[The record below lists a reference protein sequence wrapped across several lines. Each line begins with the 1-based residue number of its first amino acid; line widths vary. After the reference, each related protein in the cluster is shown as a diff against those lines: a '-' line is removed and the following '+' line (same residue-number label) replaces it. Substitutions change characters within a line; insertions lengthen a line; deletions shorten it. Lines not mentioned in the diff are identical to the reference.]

1 MVKGMCMGYKKLL
14 VLLMAAMML
23 LTVFV
28 ACQTTPDN
36 GGGTGDGT
44 ESVTATDT
52 VVSVELPDQTYDG
65 YNFRVFARPEAN
77 STTVWVSDLFAD
89 SEDSTRVGA
98 AVYRRN
104 EWVCDRLGCELSYT
118 LSSDSNMET
127 DAMDVLFA
135 GEDAYDLLMPHGRS
149 IMTYANEGYLLDWE
163 TDLVWCNLDKPWWDQ
178 EARDTFSIN
187 NRLYVMNGDLSYMSI
202 GYTFAMFFNKDVMD
216 ELHIE
221 YPYELVQNG
230 EWTFD
235 VFKSMAVQGTSDLD
249 GNTAIE
255 IGIDRVGYSTHEHGA
270 SFQVM
275 YSTGSRLLLK
285 DEDDLPYSPGVTEM
299 LDDAYSA
306 FYDFID
312 SQDAHMYFNKDGDK
326 AVDTKQEQAL
336 FWDTY
341 VNALANMGDYE
352 FEFGLVPWPNFNEGE
367 DGYSCH
373 VSCYVHEF
381 GVPHTVTDAARTSA
395 ILEALAYGGHTMVI
409 DEYYE
414 QTLQIQKSRD
424 EESKEMLNLI
434 KESRA
439 YDLGFFHTHLNPLSN
454 MGNLIAT
461 IPTHSLSAFYSKY
474 QSQIETKLIELIEYY
489 L

>member
-149 IMTYANEGYLLDWE
+149 IMT
-163 TDLVWCNLDKPWWDQ
+163 
-178 EARDTFSIN
+178 
-187 NRLYVMNGDLSYMSI
+187 
-202 GYTFAMFFNKDVMD
+202 
-216 ELHIE
+216 
-221 YPYELVQNG
+221 
-230 EWTFD
+230 
-235 VFKSMAVQGTSDLD
+235 
-249 GNTAIE
+249 
-255 IGIDRVGYSTHEHGA
+255 
-270 SFQVM
+270 
-275 YSTGSRLLLK
+275 
-285 DEDDLPYSPGVTEM
+285 
-299 LDDAYSA
+299 
-306 FYDFID
+306 
-312 SQDAHMYFNKDGDK
+312 
-326 AVDTKQEQAL
+326 
-336 FWDTY
+336 
-341 VNALANMGDYE
+341 
-352 FEFGLVPWPNFNEGE
+352 
-367 DGYSCH
+367 
-373 VSCYVHEF
+373 
-381 GVPHTVTDAARTSA
+381 
-395 ILEALAYGGHTMVI
+395 
-409 DEYYE
+409 
-414 QTLQIQKSRD
+414 
-424 EESKEMLNLI
+424 
-434 KESRA
+434 
-439 YDLGFFHTHLNPLSN
+439 
-454 MGNLIAT
+454 
-461 IPTHSLSAFYSKY
+461 
-474 QSQIETKLIELIEYY
+474 
-489 L
+489 